1 MALREWLME
10 SERMLWSAIFMPFG
24 LLGLTLVAGL
34 VASFKRGGRWVRR
47 SAWWAIPAL
56 IAFILYYGW
65 LLDASLVVTVGYAI
79 VGTSVGLAWI
89 FALDAIRPGSP
100 LVMRLFR
107 PVGAKPIAD
116 STPPEDIPDQTEAG
130 GEAVEPARDE

>member
-1 MALREWLME
+1 MALRDWLME
-10 SERMLWSAIFMPFG
+10 SERVLWSAIFMPFG

-47 SAWWAIPAL
+47 SAWWAMPAL
-56 IAFILYYGW
+56 FAFILYYGW
-65 LLDASLVVTVGYAI
+65 LLDTGVVATVGYAI

-100 LVMRLFR
+100 LVLRLFR
-107 PVGAKPIAD
+107 PVGVSPIAE
-116 STPPEDIPDQTEAG
+116 STPPEDAPVEREEGGGAEDPAHEA
-130 GEAVEPARDE
+130 